1 MLNIAATV
9 NIIIVNWYVARCLLQ
24 LIVHINL
31 SIKILFLFVQKK
43 GGNVKTI
50 PPYKPVTNETGSS
63 DPPSSP
69 EKESE
74 TLPSSH
80 HNTASTSASLKSITQ
95 PSAIIQTSTST
106 SSKQRKSGGNS
117 KTSGNTNVTAGS
129 SSSTTTGATGSI
141 STVIT
146 NIQPS
151 TTPTSSIKVSLTN
164 LKDKDGKHG
173 KNVHKLTNSSK
184 GHDKDSGK
192 GGKSSKASSK
202 DSATDHTT
210 TASGSSGVNLSSS
223 LIISNMK
230 DLSTTAKE
238 TLGQKFTTSNFT
250 ETIVV
255 NSESVFGS
263 ENLKGS
269 QTLTTL
275 TVAKKRKADG
285 GKSTSA
291 NSSTEDINK

>member
-1 MLNIAATV
+1 M
-9 NIIIVNWYVARCLLQ
+9 
-24 LIVHINL
+24 
-31 SIKILFLFVQKK
+31 
-43 GGNVKTI
+43 KTI
-50 PPYKPVTNETGSS
+50 PPYKPVTNEAGSS

-80 HNTASTSASLKSITQ
+80 HNTASTSASLKSVSQ
-95 PSAIIQTSTST
+95 PSAIVQTSTSS
-106 SSKQRKSGGNS
+106 SSKQRKSGGSS
-117 KTSGNTNVTAGS
+117 KASSSTNVTAGS

-146 NIQPS
+146 NMQPS
-151 TTPTSSIKVSLTN
+151 IPTSTMKVSLTN

-173 KNVHKLTNSSK
+173 KSVHKLTNSSK
-184 GHDKDSGK
+184 GHDKDGGK
-192 GGKSSKASSK
+192 SGKSSKGSSK
-202 DSATDHTT
+202 DSVTDHTT
-210 TASGSSGVNLSSS
+210 TTNSSSSSNLSSS
-223 LIISNMK
+223 LIVSNMK
-230 DLSTTAKE
+230 DLNTTAKE

-285 GKSTSA
+285 GNKSTSA

>member
-1 MLNIAATV
+1 M
-9 NIIIVNWYVARCLLQ
+9 
-24 LIVHINL
+24 
-31 SIKILFLFVQKK
+31 
-43 GGNVKTI
+43 
-50 PPYKPVTNETGSS
+50 TNEAGSS

-80 HNTASTSASLKSITQ
+80 HNTASTSASLKSISQ
-95 PSAIIQTSTST
+95 PSAIIQTSTSIT
-106 SSKQRKSGGNS
+106 SKQRKSGGSS
-117 KTSGNTNVTAGS
+117 KTSGSTSVTTS
-129 SSSTTTGATGSI
+129 NSSSTTTGPTGSI

-146 NIQPS
+146 NVQPS
-151 TTPTSSIKVSLTN
+151 TIPTSSIKVSLTT
-164 LKDKDGKHG
+164 LKDKEGKHG
-173 KNVHKLTNSSK
+173 KSVHKVTNSGK

-192 GGKSSKASSK
+192 GGKSSKGSSK
-202 DSATDHTT
+202 DSGTDHGSTT
-210 TASGSSGVNLSSS
+210 SGVNTSSP
-223 LIISNMK
+223 LTISNMK

-238 TLGQKFTTSNFT
+238 SLGQKFTTSNFT

-263 ENLKGS
+263 ENLKAS
-269 QTLTTL
+269 QSLTTV

-285 GKSTSA
+285 SRATSA

>member
-1 MLNIAATV
+1 MSNTAAIVSIITANWFVLGDFRSQCVQLNV
-9 NIIIVNWYVARCLLQ
+9 
-24 LIVHINL
+24 
-31 SIKILFLFVQKK
+31 SILFQQKK

-50 PPYKPVTNETGSS
+50 PPYKPVTNEAGSS

-80 HNTASTSASLKSITQ
+80 HNTASTSASLKSVSQ
-95 PSAIIQTSTST
+95 PSAIIQSSAST
-106 SSKQRKSGGNS
+106 SSKQRKSGGGS
-117 KTSGNTNVTAGS
+117 KTSSSTNVTTGSLSTTAGS
-129 SSSTTTGATGSI
+129 TSSTN
-141 STVIT
+141 TVIS

-151 TTPTSSIKVSLTN
+151 AMPTSSIKVSLTN

-173 KNVHKLTNSSK
+173 KNVHKVTNSSK
-184 GHDKDSGK
+184 GHDKDGGK
-192 GGKSSKASSK
+192 GGKSSSKASSK
-202 DSATDHTT
+202 DSADHPN
-210 TASGSSGVNLSSS
+210 AGNSSSGVNLSSSS

-230 DLSTTAKE
+230 DMNATAKE

-250 ETIVV
+250 ETVVV

-263 ENLKGS
+263 DNLKTASGV
-269 QTLTTL
+269 TTTM

-285 GKSTSA
+285 SKSASA